1 MELFDVLIL
10 SVYEPAKKIKSGIT
24 SEEFDVLNKEWEH
37 KITARATL
45 GLESDGKMI
54 CLVPHYEGGLDDE

>member
-10 SVYEPAKKIKSGIT
+10 SLYEPAKKIRSGVT
-24 SEEFDVLNKEWEH
+24 TEEFDVLNKQWDHIKHEG
-37 KITARATL
+37 TTL
-45 GLESDGKMI
+45 

>member
-10 SVYEPAKKIKSGIT
+10 SVYEPARKIRSGIT
-24 SEEFDVLNKEWEH
+24 TEEFEILDKEWDHTRNEG
-37 KITARATL
+37 TTL
-45 GLESDGKMI
+45 

>member
-10 SVYEPAKKIKSGIT
+10 SVHEKPKRIRTGIT
-24 SEEFDVLNKEWEH
+24 SKEFDTFNREWDQV
-37 KITARATL
+37 KDKGTTL
-45 GLESDGKMI
+45 

>member
-10 SVYEPAKKIKSGIT
+10 SVYEPARKIRSGVT
-24 SEEFDVLNKEWEH
+24 SEEFDVLNKQWDHIKHEG
-37 KITARATL
+37 TTL
-45 GLESDGKMI
+45 